1 MRYLADELYYEQ
13 IKIFGKEALF
23 SDVRIQ
29 RESVPEELIQYEVR
43 HDDEG
48 GTPTEVAKGILVNF
62 FGTLL
67 VKGGLHQLEEEGN
80 KFVGERDW
88 SYTGDRSCTLE
99 EYLRKGDTEHTYDP

>member
-48 GTPTEVAKGILVNF
+48 GRRRR
-62 FGTLL
+62 LL
-67 VKGGLHQLEEEGN
+67 KESWLISLAL
-80 KFVGERDW
+80 
-88 SYTGDRSCTLE
+88 Y
-99 EYLRKGDTEHTYDP
+99 